1 MPVRAAGGYRG
12 QVGLQGAEERRFEV
26 IAWMADRRM
35 VLYVPAIEAATSVR
49 NMTEADDAARGLIAD
64 LTGIEPLA
72 IHCDI
77 RVGRAGGVSGAGGVG
92 GGGGPVGYAD

>member
-1 MPVRAAGGYRG
+1 MPAGRRDGYRG
-12 QVGLQGAEERRFEV
+12 EVGLQGAEERRFEV
-26 IAWMADRRM
+26 VAWMADRRM

-49 NMTEADDAARGLIAD
+49 DMADADEAARGLIAD
-64 LTGIEPLA
+64 LTGIEPVS